1 MSDSNTNLNYIPFI
15 RVRYNKINN
24 NYTIKIYLIIYSST
38 SGNNF
43 NTKGST
49 GRIIIYYI

>member
-1 MSDSNTNLNYIPFI
+1 MSDSNTNPNYAPFI
-15 RVRYNKINN
+15 RVRYDNINN

-38 SGNNF
+38 NGDNF